1 MMEITIYHNPQCS
14 KSRQALSLIEQAGI
28 TPHRIEYLKTI
39 PSVDELARL
48 LGLLQMTPREVMRH
62 KEAEYRAL
70 GLDDPTLDQ
79 AQLLQAL
86 HDHPRLLERPIVV
99 RDDKKAVLARPPE
112 RVLELLKND

>member
-1 MMEITIYHNPQCS
+1 
-14 KSRQALSLIEQAGI
+14 LSLIEQAGI

-48 LGLLQMTPREVMRH
+48 LDLLQMTPREIMRH

-70 GLDDPTLDQ
+70 GLDDPTLDRT
-79 AQLLQAL
+79 QLLQAL

-99 RDDKKAVLARPPE
+99 RDDKRAVLARPPE

>member
-1 MMEITIYHNPQCS
+1 M
-14 KSRQALSLIEQAGI
+14 SLIEQAGI
-28 TPHRIEYLKTI
+28 TPRRIEYLKTT

-48 LGLLQMTPREVMRH
+48 LDLLQMTPREVIRH

-70 GLDDPTLDQ
+70 GLDDPTLDRT
-79 AQLLQAL
+79 QLLQAL

-99 RDDKKAVLARPPE
+99 RDDKRAVLARPPE